1 MRRTA
6 AIVVLAILAPWR
18 PAFAQDERPPIGP
31 FVVDLRAN
39 FPRFPDEQALA
50 ESRSLVPGE
59 LPGRGIG
66 FDVGAHVY
74 LFTWKAMTFGVG
86 GQITMARA
94 RFSPPEEPASEL
106 RVVTERVSSIA
117 PQVSFNFGTGD
128 GWSYLS
134 AGVGTSQW
142 SVIPDGQPAGPAD
155 EERLLT
161 FNYGGGAR
169 WFSNPHVA
177 FTFDVRFHAIDA
189 GTVFPG
195 RPGAPRTRLLVMGA
209 GISVK

>member
-1 MRRTA
+1 M
-6 AIVVLAILAPWR
+6 VLAILAQWR
-18 PAFAQDERPPIGP
+18 VAAAQDERPPIGP
-31 FVVDLRAN
+31 FVVDVRAT

-50 ESRSLVPGE
+50 ESRALVPGE
-59 LPGRGIG
+59 LPGRGVG
-66 FDVGAHVY
+66 FDAGAHVY
-74 LFTWKAMTFGVG
+74 LFTWKAMTLGVG
-86 GQITMARA
+86 GQITLARA
-94 RFSPPEEPASEL
+94 RISPTAESGL
-106 RVVTERVSSIA
+106 RAVTERVSSIA

-134 AGVGTSQW
+134 AGIGTTQW
-142 SVIPDGQPAGPAD
+142 SVVPDGQAPGPAD

-169 WFSNPHVA
+169 WFSNRHVA

-195 RPGAPRTRLLVMGA
+195 RPGGPRTRLLTMGA